1 MPIYRAAFSRRQ
13 QRSLM
18 ATPHKAI
25 LALLSFILPLLT
37 NLISLKFQNESNSV
51 FQAHPMTTLVA
62 IAGLLVFALLFG
74 IEPTFHSFH
83 LSPTCAAVL
92 RTTMVFSGFLSLAS
106 FASLLFPD
114 AWRPGIY
121 VIYLLLL
128 LGNCLYG
135 LVPKWCE
142 WVQQGMMD
150 KLQTLFTRMQ
160 QWPARRS
167 PPILPLTN
175 MDTR

>member
-1 MPIYRAAFSRRQ
+1 MPIYRATFRRRQ

-18 ATPHKAI
+18 VTPRESI
-25 LALLSFILPLLT
+25 LILLFFILPFTT
-37 NLISLKFQNESNSV
+37 NLINLKFQNQPNSAY
-51 FQAHPMTTLVA
+51 QAHPMTTFVANGSLV
-62 IAGLLVFALLFG
+62 LFSLLFG
-74 IEPTFHSFH
+74 IQLTFRSFH
-83 LSPTCAAVL
+83 FSPTYAAVL
-92 RTTMVFSGFLSLAS
+92 RTTMVFCGFLSLAS

-121 VIYLLLL
+121 FIYLLLS

-135 LVPKWCE
+135 LVRKWRE

>member
-1 MPIYRAAFSRRQ
+1 MLIYRATFNRRQ

-18 ATPHKAI
+18 ATPRKAI

-37 NLISLKFQNESNSV
+37 SLINLKFQNQSNSV
-51 FQAHPMTTLVA
+51 FQTHPMTTLVA
-62 IAGLLVFALLFG
+62 ISGLLVFALSFG
-74 IEPTFHSFH
+74 IESTFHSFH

-106 FASLLFPD
+106 FASLLFPA

-121 VIYLLLL
+121 VIYLPLS

-135 LVPKWCE
+135 LVRKWGE

-150 KLQTLFTRMQ
+150 KLKTLFTRMQ
-160 QWPARRS
+160 QWPVSRS

-175 MDTR
+175 MDTS